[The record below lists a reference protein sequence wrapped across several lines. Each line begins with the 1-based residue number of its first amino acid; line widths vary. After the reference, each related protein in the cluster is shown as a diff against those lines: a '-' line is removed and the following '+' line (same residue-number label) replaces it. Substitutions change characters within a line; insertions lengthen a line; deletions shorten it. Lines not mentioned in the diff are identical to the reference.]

1 MIVRYSFKCLTCD
14 QPHTVRIGVG
24 NEDYQSHRFPCQGC
38 GEDNIYVIWELF
50 PSRGYYPR
58 GLGFTYSHDG
68 GRTFASPSVVPG
80 SVDPAL
86 GVNGSQQGLLMR
98 KLAVNGAGAVA
109 VVNSTFRLS
118 QTSHIWLFRG
128 QAAGR

>member
-1 MIVRYSFKCLTCD
+1 MT
-14 QPHTVRIGVG
+14 
-24 NEDYQSHRFPCQGC
+24 QSGHS
-38 GEDNIYVIWELF
+38 L
-50 PSRGYYPR
+50 
-58 GLGFTYSHDG
+58 DG
-68 GRTFASPSVVPG
+68 AI
-80 SVDPAL
+80 
-86 GVNGSQQGLLMR
+86 QQGLLVR